1 MTGADK
7 LAAATKGG
15 RLLVKICGIR
25 NVEDARFAV
34 ASGADAIGFVFWYM
48 SPRRVEPEQ
57 AAAISAELPQSV
69 LRVGVFV
76 DASRE
81 EIERVAQQVGLD
93 VLQLHGEEPPEAL
106 VGLSPESYERAVK
119 VASLPDMIRGYED
132 IKLRNVQRFRDEV
145 RALGF

>member
-48 SPRRVEPEQ
+48 SPRRVEPEIDWTPKY
-57 AAAISAELPQSV
+57 AIASAMIRPSRCAEISMCI
-69 LRVGVFV
+69 G
-76 DASRE
+76 ASRCQP
-81 EIERVAQQVGLD
+81 IGIIIMRPCQNVPMKAR
-93 VLQLHGEEPPEAL
+93 P
-106 VGLSPESYERAVK
+106 SPRSR
-119 VASLPDMIRGYED
+119 RGHSSPS
-132 IKLRNVQRFRDEV
+132 ITQRFV
-145 RALGF
+145 A